1 MSGGIPW
8 HPSWSEG
15 APSLWLRP
23 GNLEL
28 LEWLFIVAP
37 VSRAGS
43 RVRLRAGAG
52 RLGRNSA
59 RPSGASPGRSSG
71 TTAISWAPGSS
82 REPKRSLSG
91 SAWTHWREQS
101 HYLYSW

>member
-1 MSGGIPW
+1 MGTGTPGI
-8 HPSWSEG
+8 SR
-15 APSLWLRP
+15 LVTP
-23 GNLEL
+23 G
-28 LEWLFIVAP
+28 
-37 VSRAGS
+37 SSTGYRM
-43 RVRLRAGAG
+43 RLRAGAG